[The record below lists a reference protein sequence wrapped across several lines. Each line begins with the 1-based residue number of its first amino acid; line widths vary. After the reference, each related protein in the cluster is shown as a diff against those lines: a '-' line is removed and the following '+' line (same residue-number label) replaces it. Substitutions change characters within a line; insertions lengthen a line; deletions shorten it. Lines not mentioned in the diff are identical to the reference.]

1 MAMLAVCGRDDF
13 ILEEQKVVVVVVDFQ
28 TRIFVI

>member
-13 ILEEQKVVVVVVDFQ
+13 ILEEQKVVVVVDFQ